1 MNRNDRNPWNGLNS
15 AQIQELDA
23 AASHP
28 DVMHLPLTQAL
39 QQVSHEYALR
49 AARLLTANDLR
60 GALNAAEISQAAENV
75 ASRREDSL
83 AQARIAVERINEL
96 ANADPRGALQ
106 YVEGQKKRKRVKR
119 FPADGPSAT

>member
-1 MNRNDRNPWNGLNS
+1 MNRNDRNAWNGLTS

-28 DVMHLPLTQAL
+28 DVMHLPLTEAL
-39 QQVSHEYALR
+39 RQVSNEYAVR

-75 ASRREDSL
+75 ANRREDGL
-83 AQARIAVERINEL
+83 AQARIAVQRIKEL
-96 ANADPRGALQ
+96 AEQDERGELV
-106 YVEGQKKRKRVKR
+106 YVDGSKRRKRVKR
-119 FPADGPSAT
+119 FPADGPSAI